1 MLQLLREIT
10 DRVGSSDRGG
20 LELTRP
26 VYPESKSCSLE
37 DKGPAKQMIWEGEE
51 IFRGGQLNVE
61 RG

>member
-1 MLQLLREIT
+1 VLQLLREIT

-37 DKGPAKQMIWEGEE
+37 DKGPAKQVIWEGEE
-51 IFRGGQLNVE
+51 IFRGG
-61 RG
+61 